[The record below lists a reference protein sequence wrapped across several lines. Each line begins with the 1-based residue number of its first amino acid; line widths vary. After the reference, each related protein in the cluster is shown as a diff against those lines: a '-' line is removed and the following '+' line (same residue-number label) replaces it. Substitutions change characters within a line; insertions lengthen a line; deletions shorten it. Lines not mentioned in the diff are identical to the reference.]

1 MKQINVKT
9 TVPRTL
15 HRSLR
20 RVAIEERRSMKAVIR
35 EAIEAYLRNRATMDE
50 DSVQRFVG
58 AGTLEETDW
67 SERKDRQA

>member
-1 MKQINVKT
+1 
-9 TVPRTL
+9 
-15 HRSLR
+15 
-20 RVAIEERRSMKAVIR
+20 MKAVIR